1 MNVKKLIPTQKDALF
16 SHGSRSLLVN
26 PLGRKGKALQVW
38 TLEFHHI
45 NHLVLKEDDT
55 TAVAMCWSFSRVI
68 SALLL
73 LLYLKILSIKPI
85 TTISWS
91 PMTTKEL

>member
-1 MNVKKLIPTQKDALF
+1 M
-16 SHGSRSLLVN
+16 N
-26 PLGRKGKALQVW
+26 PLGRK
-38 TLEFHHI
+38 LEFYHV
-45 NHLVLKEDDT
+45 NHLVLKEGDT
-55 TAVAMCWSFSRVI
+55 TAVAMYCSFSRVI